1 MGPALTALCLFA
13 GWTILLV
20 VTLGLYRTLTSVRT
34 GKELNTFAPGGTDLD
49 PFGQRLTRAH
59 LNCLET
65 LPVVAAV
72 ILSAAVA
79 GRAEVTDGLAMPF
92 FYARVGQTLA
102 HLASTAMPFVLV
114 RATLFFVQPVILL
127 IWLWRLLL

>member
-1 MGPALTALCLFA
+1 MGPSLTALCLFA

-20 VTLGLYRTLTSVRT
+20 VSLGLYRALTSART
-34 GKELNTFAPGGTDLD
+34 GKGLNTFTPGGTDLD

-79 GRAEVTDGLAMPF
+79 GRADVTDGLAIPF